1 MDETTFYERRSER
14 LRRYEER
21 RIAQERY
28 EALLCGLT
36 IAAPLIAAWLACWAI
51 SYAMSVMP

>member
-1 MDETTFYERRSER
+1 MDETFYERRSER
-14 LRRYEER
+14 LRRYETR

-36 IAAPLIAAWLACWAI
+36 IAAPILAAWAMCWAI
-51 SYAMSVMP
+51 SYAMTVLP